1 MEPFDYFEEL
11 SGCEHLFLG
20 ELIEPGTNSLRIQV
34 IEGRASKVAV
44 PIEVAGQALGNGFPV
59 KIDANSVTYVLKWN
73 SYVLYQII
81 NESFARQEDPKSA
94 ISGKSASVYRLSNLL
109 DYVSRSSN
117 ASDEYPG
124 RLLHF
129 RIICADHVI
138 DVISTD
144 RPECMRI
151 GPKLPVN

>member
-11 SGCEHLFLG
+11 SSCEHLFLE

-34 IEGRASKVAV
+34 IEGRTSKV
-44 PIEVAGQALGNGFPV
+44 PISVEVAGQSLGDAFPV
-59 KIDANSVTYVLKWN
+59 KIDANSVRYELTWN
-73 SYVLYQII
+73 SYVLYQVI
-81 NESFARQEDPKSA
+81 NESFARQEVTE
-94 ISGKSASVYRLSNLL
+94 SGVLSNSASVYKSSNLL
-109 DYVSRSSN
+109 DYVFLSSN

-124 RLLHF
+124 KLLHF

-138 DVISTD
+138 DVVSTD
-144 RPECMRI
+144 RPECRRT